1 MLRFGDLRVEKKAEN
16 HDVKVRFRFVWY
28 PLYDRNA
35 KFGSA
40 SKQCKF
46 NDASFELD
54 YKIVKSVKKKKN
66 YLTMYH
72 FPQQFIRITS
82 EGAFIYN
89 KDISQINIIFFWVGH
104 NPCVQYLP
112 SYISGFADFM
122 FEETML
128 FSFMQI
134 P

>member
-1 MLRFGDLRVEKKAEN
+1 
-16 HDVKVRFRFVWY
+16 
-28 PLYDRNA
+28 
-35 KFGSA
+35 
-40 SKQCKF
+40 
-46 NDASFELD
+46 
-54 YKIVKSVKKKKN
+54 
-66 YLTMYH
+66 MYH

-104 NPCVQYLP
+104 NPCVQHLP